1 MSKSKGKKNCPSPV
15 RNPVSRLQWRFGRHL
30 SLPPLTGLLELII
43 VKCSLQPSVLSEW
56 LETSMVDYLLSL
68 ICTSELEE
76 GKDDLMPIFKE
87 WRIFCSALAREQT
100 KEARFTY
107 NRRGLVVD
115 RREIY
120 QSGRMETLAWVMVS
134 SYLEIFKVRYT
145 SLWQEQSELAVGGRI
160 PRWKQ
165 GNGL

>member
-1 MSKSKGKKNCPSPV
+1 MSKSKEKKNCPSPV
-15 RNPVSRLQWRFGRHL
+15 RNPVSRLQWRFGHHL
-30 SLPPLTGLLELII
+30 SLPPPTDLLELII
-43 VKCSLQPSVLSEW
+43 LSVRYSLVFSQNGLRPAW
-56 LETSMVDYLLSL
+56 VDYLLSL

-87 WRIFCSALAREQT
+87 WMSFCSALAREQT
-100 KEARFTY
+100 KEARFTC

-120 QSGRMETLAWVMVS
+120 QSGRMETLVWVMVS

-145 SLWQEQSELAVGGRI
+145 SLWQEQSELVVGGRI